1 MEKARSNLYKV
12 SIGIDIV
19 DVERIER
26 ILNEKPRFIERYF
39 SQNEISLIK
48 DKKNLA
54 RHVAG
59 RFAGKEAV
67 VKSMGTGI
75 KGFSLK
81 EVEILNDKNGRPYV
95 NLNGKAKEVAESLN
109 VKEFAVSISYSGKT
123 AVASAVALTLDE
135 SSSGIE

>member
-1 MEKARSNLYKV
+1 MEKLRNGLYRV

-19 DVERIER
+19 DIERIER
-26 ILNEKPRFIERYF
+26 ILKEKPGFINRYF
-39 SQNEISLIK
+39 SSDEISLIK

-59 RFAGKEAV
+59 RFAGKEAA
-67 VKSMGTGI
+67 VKAMGTGI
-75 KGFSLK
+75 SGFSLK

-95 NLNGKAKEVAESLN
+95 KLNGKAKEAAEKLN

-135 SSSGIE
+135 EPAGIE